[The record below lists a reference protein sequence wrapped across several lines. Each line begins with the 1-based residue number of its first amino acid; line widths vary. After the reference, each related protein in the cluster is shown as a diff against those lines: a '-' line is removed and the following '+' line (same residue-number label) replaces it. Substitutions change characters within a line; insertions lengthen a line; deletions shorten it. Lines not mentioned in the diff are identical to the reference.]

1 MSRNRQLWLVL
12 LNLLPAA
19 LSIGPESR
27 GESPPGPYVRQIA
40 EQRELLR
47 CESKEKRA
55 RAAESLGLL
64 RAYVAEPDLIQRL
77 ADTSAEVRRQSAMAL
92 SWCGSR
98 AALQPLVIALDDK
111 DWLVRQSARVS
122 LTNLTGMEFPFD
134 ADAPPATRVAQV
146 NAWHDW
152 VSGIVDGEVPNDVA
166 ELLKGD
172 LSRAGAVTAS
182 TTYRGPPDILVD
194 GQIGPDYWQTKN
206 VDPPQWCCVDLGN
219 TRDVSQVIVHQYGP
233 GYCMTEFELATSVD
247 DRNYTVVCRDK
258 RVTPPKLAID
268 FPARPVRFVRITS
281 FGSENPRYPTTFFEI
296 EANGGDVRAIRDAKS
311 VAWRHLRGVR
321 ALGSLGG
328 ASAAE
333 LILKRIGDPPAS
345 GEMQRETV
353 IAAIRSLGRLA
364 DESSFQFLLRLL
376 DNPLWA
382 RNAAEALGDRAD
394 SRAVMP
400 LLKAYSRYAKQL
412 DGADPKDVP
421 SDDKMGF
428 PSEDRMLE
436 TPYWILYS
444 LCRLP
449 IDKPEELAML
459 RELAPRFMANLPGDL
474 DTFLLYRQEVAH
486 VLTGHVI
493 ERTGRR
499 QEACEHAFRVLGQAT
514 RNSPTVDS
522 KLWSPFTASQIA
534 SWLPAVCTE
543 REDLPRLVALLDHT
557 DGWVRLN
564 ACKALA
570 WLGDPRAIEPLA
582 QRLSATPA
590 EAEFGY
596 SGIFKDEEYNDPA
609 PRVRE
614 GLIRALGLLQAHQH
628 VDLLV
633 GILNDQRSVIDVR
646 RAAAE
651 ALSDLGDEAAVDA
664 LRRAAGSHDFG
675 SIRHV
680 ARDALRARGFG
691 AGESHAGIE
700 VPSVAG
706 HLRGPASAIATTDD
720 PAPAIVFIKGDNDV
734 PNTPQTVEQADR
746 WRQTYVVTDEGPTYR
761 PGNNLYVLR
770 PARPDGLVA
779 PLTRFTGGYVADP
792 EVSWDGRDVVFCH
805 RGYEDPWWQ
814 VYVVRADGTG
824 LRQLTEGP
832 YHSIQPAWLPDGRI
846 VFASS
851 RVGTRDEYHGYAC
864 TALCVMDR
872 DGNNS
877 HLIATNIGRDNE
889 PAVMDDG
896 RIVFSRLE
904 VFYSRNKTELT
915 LHAMRSDGTQD
926 LVLYGP
932 ERRAFWRQLDHG
944 DPDPADVQEAPLTH
958 RVLRMT
964 QPQPLPGGRGVIVS
978 TQGGLTL
985 IGPKRDTER
994 LLCPDYRDFAYTTPY
1009 PLPDGRVLC
1018 AVTRKTPNRSEVD
1031 LGIYAFDLRSG
1042 QRTLIYNDPKCA
1054 DYEARPLVAR
1064 PVPPRIPDIA
1074 SEDSYSGKFLCASAF
1089 ASQEPEVAR
1098 RGRFVR
1104 LIEGVPQVA
1113 RHSTQTNPE
1122 PVWKN
1127 HGGTLARVLGVA
1139 PLAADGSFYAE
1150 VPADRLLHLQ
1160 VLDSDR
1166 RVVGN
1171 QLTWIYSRPGE
1182 TKSCVGCHEPP
1193 HATSAGRYPRA
1204 ATHAPLDFLPR
1215 GDEFVYRGKAWF
1227 KGSLPAAIEEGTRT
1241 VRAVNLLAR

>member
-1 MSRNRQLWLVL
+1 VLFSVL
-12 LNLLPAA
+12 LAGT
-19 LSIGPESR
+19 SIARVSW
-27 GESPPGPYVRQIA
+27 GESPPRPYDLQIA
-40 EQRELLR
+40 QQRESLR
-47 CESKEKRA
+47 CDSQGKRA

-77 ADTSAEVRRQSAMAL
+77 ADESAEVRRQAAMAL

-98 AALQPLVIALDDK
+98 AALQPLVSALDDN
-111 DWLVRQSARVS
+111 DWLVRQSANVA
-122 LTNLTGMEFPFD
+122 LTNLTGMEFAFD
-134 ADAPPATRVAQV
+134 ADAPTATRLTHV
-146 NAWHDW
+146 NAWREW
-152 VSGIVDGEVPNDVA
+152 VSGLADGEVPRDVA
-166 ELLKGD
+166 ELLKGEV
-172 LSRAGAVTAS
+172 SRAGAVTVS
-182 TTYRGPPDILVD
+182 TTYRGPPDVLVD
-194 GQIGPDYWQTKN
+194 GQLGPEYWQTKN
-206 VDPPQWCCVDLGN
+206 VEPPQWCCVDLGQA
-219 TRDVSQVIVHQYGP
+219 RDVSRVVVHQYGP

-247 DRNYTVVCRDK
+247 DRDYTVVCREK
-258 RVTPPKLAID
+258 NVTPPKLVID
-268 FPARPVRFVRITS
+268 FPARSVRFVRVTS

-296 EANGGDVRAIRDAKS
+296 EVNGGNVQAALDAKN
-311 VAWRHLRGVR
+311 VVWRHLRGVR

-333 LILKRIGDPPAS
+333 LILRRIGDPPVS
-345 GEMQRETV
+345 GEIHRETV
-353 IAAIRSLGRLA
+353 IAAIRSLGRLP
-364 DESSFQFLLRLL
+364 DEPSFQYLLRLL
-376 DNPLWA
+376 DNPIWA

-394 SRAVMP
+394 PRAVMP
-400 LLKAYSRYAKQL
+400 LLNAYSRYSKQL

-436 TPYWILYS
+436 TPYWILFS

-449 IDKPEELAML
+449 LEKPEELAML

-474 DTFLLYRQEVAH
+474 DTFLLYRPEVAH
-486 VLTGHVI
+486 VLTRYVM

-499 QEACEHAFRVLGQAT
+499 QEACEHAFRVLGQPT
-514 RNSPTVDS
+514 RNSPAVDS
-522 KLWSPFTASQIA
+522 KLWSPFTAGQIA
-534 SWLPAVCTE
+534 SWLPAVCAE

-564 ACKALA
+564 ACKTLA

-582 QRLSATPA
+582 RHLAATPA
-590 EAEFGY
+590 EEEFGY

-614 GLIRALGLLQAHQH
+614 GQIRALGILQAHQH
-628 VDLLV
+628 TDLLV
-633 GILNDQRSVIDVR
+633 GILNDQSSVIDVR

-651 ALSDLGDEAAVDA
+651 ALADLGDEAALDA
-664 LRRAAGSHDFG
+664 LHRAAESHDFG

-680 ARDALRARGFG
+680 ARDALRARGVDVK
-691 AGESHAGIE
+691 EKHAEIAKK
-700 VPSVAG
+700 SVAG
-706 HLRGPASAIATTDD
+706 NPQESASAVATAND
-720 PAPAIVFIKGDNDV
+720 PLPAIVFIKGDNDV

-770 PARPDGLVA
+770 PAKPDGLIT

-814 VYVVRADGTG
+814 VYVVRVDGTG
-824 LRQLTEGP
+824 LRQLTDGP

-872 DGNNS
+872 EGNNS

-926 LVLYGP
+926 SVLYGP

-964 QPQPLPGGRGVIVS
+964 QPQPLPGGRGIIVS

-985 IGPKRDTER
+985 IGPRRDAEK
-994 LLCPDYRDFAYTTPY
+994 LLCPDYKQFAYTTPY

-1018 AVTRKTPNRSEVD
+1018 AVTRKTPDRSEVD
-1031 LGIYAFDLRSG
+1031 LGIYALDLLSG

-1054 DYEARPLVAR
+1054 DYEARPIIPR
-1064 PVPPRIPDIA
+1064 PVPPRIPDVA
-1074 SEDSYSGKFLCASAF
+1074 SADGYSGRFFCASAF
-1089 ASQEPEVAR
+1089 ESQEAEVAQ
-1098 RGRFVR
+1098 RGRLVR

-1139 PLAADGSFYAE
+1139 PLAADGSFYAD

-1166 RVVGN
+1166 RVIGN

-1193 HATSAGRYPRA
+1193 HATAAGRYPRA
-1204 ATHAPLDFLPR
+1204 AIHAPLDFLPR
-1215 GDEFVYRGKAWF
+1215 GDEFVYRAKAWF
-1227 KGSLPAAIEEGTRT
+1227 KGSLPAAIEESTRT